1 MEALAIGTKIVKCNS
16 EEGDG
21 HVDGASGV
29 VLGCF
34 ELPRDLIVGG
44 EASKEEFIYTVEWVD
59 YPGLP
64 VWIVGSRISG

>member
-21 HVDGASGV
+21 HVDGAIGV
-29 VLGCF
+29 VVGCL
-34 ELPRDLIVGG
+34 ELPEGLIVGN
-44 EASKEEFIYTVEWVD
+44 EVTKDEFMYTVEWVD